1 MLSRS
6 IATAARMVPAT
17 RALRPRSHPLVMLP
31 SMMQTVRTY
40 ADSVIKVPQMAES
53 ISEGTLKQFSK
64 SIGDYVEQDEEI
76 ATIETDKIDVAV
88 NATESGTIKE
98 FLVAEEDTVTVGQ
111 DLVRIELGGAP
122 SGDKKEAPKEES
134 KEQPQ
139 KSESESKSE
148 SKPEPKQESA
158 PEPKKESSPAPSKPE
173 APRQAEKKDSKP
185 QSAASSGPS
194 MGNRE
199 ERRVKMNRMRL
210 RIAERLKQSQNTAAS
225 LTTFNEVDMSNI
237 MEFRKLYKEDVLKKT
252 GVKLGFMSAFS
263 RACVLAM
270 RDLPAVNASI
280 EGPNGGD
287 TIVYRDYVDI
297 SVAVA
302 TEKGLVT
309 PVVRNVES
317 MDMIGIE
324 QSIAD
329 MGKKARDNKLTI
341 EDMAGGTFTISN
353 GGVFGSLMGTP
364 IINLPQSAVL
374 GLHAIKERPVAVN
387 GKIEI
392 RPMMY
397 LALTYDHRLLD
408 GREAVQFLVKV
419 KEYIEDPRR
428 MLLLLC
434 SCLFHHAQIRAI
446 ENMSVPVSVLFV
458 IDIQKDLAFD
468 DKTEIPH
475 AERIRDAGEQIL
487 EVARGIAADPKPI
500 IVFVQHEESP
510 ESGPLVKG
518 SKPWELVFENDPNNP
533 RELLVSK
540 NQRDT
545 FKSNPD
551 LAGLLRSKGTQHIV
565 AFGIQSE
572 CCVLETCKGALEA
585 GFRVTLLQG
594 AHSTYDTE
602 NKQAVQI
609 EQDVENELKALGA
622 SVTPWQ
628 TAIGQW
634 ANTGVLG

>member
-6 IATAARMVPAT
+6 IATASRMVPT
-17 RALRPRSHPLVMLP
+17 RVLRPRAHPLVMLP
-31 SMMQTVRTY
+31 AMMQTVRTY

-64 SIGDYVEQDEEI
+64 SIGDYVAQDEEI

-88 NATESGTIKE
+88 NATEAGTIKE

-111 DLVRIELGGAP
+111 DLVRIELGGEP
-122 SGDKKEAPKEES
+122 SGDKKEAPKEEP
-134 KEQPQ
+134 K
-139 KSESESKSE
+139 KSESE

-158 PEPKKESSPAPSKPE
+158 PKPKKEPAAAPSKPE
-173 APRQAEKKDSKP
+173 APRQPEKKEPKSE
-185 QSAASSGPS
+185 SSASSGPS

-428 MLLLLC
+428 MLL
-434 SCLFHHAQIRAI
+434 
-446 ENMSVPVSVLFV
+446 
-458 IDIQKDLAFD
+458 
-468 DKTEIPH
+468 
-475 AERIRDAGEQIL
+475 
-487 EVARGIAADPKPI
+487 
-500 IVFVQHEESP
+500 
-510 ESGPLVKG
+510 
-518 SKPWELVFENDPNNP
+518 
-533 RELLVSK
+533 
-540 NQRDT
+540 
-545 FKSNPD
+545 
-551 LAGLLRSKGTQHIV
+551 
-565 AFGIQSE
+565 
-572 CCVLETCKGALEA
+572 
-585 GFRVTLLQG
+585 
-594 AHSTYDTE
+594 
-602 NKQAVQI
+602 
-609 EQDVENELKALGA
+609 
-622 SVTPWQ
+622 
-628 TAIGQW
+628 
-634 ANTGVLG
+634 